1 MSTEIL
7 SNTTENE
14 TQPTRNKALVV
25 GLWLVAIYF
34 VLTSGSS
41 LLSYALL
48 YGGLVPLTPEQ
59 EQHIAL
65 LPKFTVIFA
74 ALLMLL
80 NLAGGILLALR
91 RKIAFYLLAA
101 SAGLNICSLAFNIF
115 SGAAPA
121 PGVSI
126 VQTIVPYFVLLGIV
140 FFVFVLYR
148 KRVLWR

>member
-1 MSTEIL
+1 M
-7 SNTTENE
+7 NTENASALNAI
-14 TQPTRNKALVV
+14 TTTPTHGKSLIV
-25 GLWLVAIYF
+25 GLWIVAIYF

-41 LLSYALL
+41 LLSYVAL

-59 EQHIAL
+59 EQHIAMM
-65 LPKFTVIFA
+65 PKFTVVFSA
-74 ALLMLL
+74 FLMVV

-91 RKIAFYLLAA
+91 RKIAFYLLAV

-126 VQTIVPYFVLLGIV
+126 AQTIVPYLVLLGILL
-140 FFVFVLYR
+140 FVFVLYR

>member
-1 MSTEIL
+1 MNTESASAINVST
-7 SNTTENE
+7 TT
-14 TQPTRNKALVV
+14 PTHGKALIV

-41 LLSYALL
+41 LLSYVAL

-59 EQHIAL
+59 EQHIAMM
-65 LPKFTVIFA
+65 PKFTVVFA
-74 ALLMLL
+74 AFLMAL

-91 RKIAFYLLAA
+91 RKIAFYLLAV

-126 VQTIVPYFVLLGIV
+126 AQTIVPYLVLLGIL

-148 KRVLWR
+148 KRVLSR

>member
-1 MSTEIL
+1 MSTENL
-7 SNTTENE
+7 SNITGNE
-14 TQPTRNKALVV
+14 TQPTHNKALVV
-25 GLWLVAIYF
+25 GLWLAAIYF
-34 VLTSGSS
+34 VLTSSGS

-80 NLAGGILLALR
+80 NLTGGILLAFR
-91 RKIAFYLLAA
+91 RKISFYLLAA
-101 SAGLNICSLAFNIF
+101 SAALHICSLAFNIF
-115 SGAAPA
+115 SGTAPA

-126 VQTIVPYFVLLGIV
+126 AQTIIPYFVLLGIV
-140 FFVFVLYR
+140 LFVFVLYR